1 MPQGGGKCSYP
12 CPFPLGPWSFQDEAE
27 AAGAQGRGGS
37 GSSGSSSSEQSSEA
51 EAQSEV
57 EALQAAHEEC
67 SARTHSVLV
76 SDSLPGRASARCTF
90 TEDGPRPCWSSRQ
103 VSLRHVGSFASRVTS
118 KTHRLPPSPTPS
130 DCSAF
135 SPGAGGVD
143 GEPRP
148 LRAAPR
154 APSQHPLGGQPLPLC
169 GIRRLAREVRGQP
182 AGTVFGQADRRCGA
196 GTQMLHAL
204 RVLAGPRQ
212 VRARGAAATGL

>member
-1 MPQGGGKCSYP
+1 MFISASVPSRTVV
-12 CPFPLGPWSFQDEAE
+12 SR
-27 AAGAQGRGGS
+27 GRGRDGRRSGPRGQRQQRLFQQRAVVRGRGAVGGRGS
-37 GSSGSSSSEQSSEA
+37 PSSTRGVLCA
-51 EAQSEV
+51 HAQR
-57 EALQAAHEEC
+57 AF
-67 SARTHSVLV
+67 V
-76 SDSLPGRASARCTF
+76 SGSLPGRASAPCTF
-90 TEDGPRPCWSSRQ
+90 NANGPLPCWSSRQ
-103 VSLRHVGSFASRVTS
+103 VSLRHAGLFASRVTS
-118 KTHRLPPSPTPS
+118 KTHRPPPSPPPS

-204 RVLAGPRQ
+204 RVLAAPRQ
-212 VRARGAAATGL
+212 VRARGAAARGL